1 MSELHWLSRFEPE
14 LCGHWASVCLPG
26 YRWCTPGRGEVG
38 HEAAP
43 YRPSGSFAGSS
54 ASPHYVDSEQESLVF
69 WLSLGSA
76 GYVGSTRINWIW
88 AGVPGRGRGGGRAL
102 LARGG
107 EGWGGPLP
115 ARHAHYRV
123 TCPPREG
130 GTWVVLVTS
139 TQLVPM
145 KISSCRSSFE

>member
-1 MSELHWLSRFEPE
+1 MNQSVREGSVVTQQ
-14 LCGHWASVCLPG
+14 GSVCQDTVDTHCVWTRQATRQLA
-26 YRWCTPGRGEVG
+26 VQ
-38 HEAAP
+38 AAASLAWP
-43 YRPSGSFAGSS
+43 T
-54 ASPHYVDSEQESLVF
+54 ASPHYVDSDRESLVF

-76 GYVGSTRINWIW
+76 GYVGFTRINWIW